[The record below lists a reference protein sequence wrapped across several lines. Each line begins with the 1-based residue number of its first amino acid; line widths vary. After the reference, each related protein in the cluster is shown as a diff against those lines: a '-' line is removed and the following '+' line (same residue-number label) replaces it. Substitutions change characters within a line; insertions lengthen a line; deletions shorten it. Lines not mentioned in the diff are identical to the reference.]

1 MIETV
6 LLIKAEGGAERRKE
20 KEGVKEQK
28 EEELEKEE
36 RKQERL
42 LAIKIA
48 AFWLIPLLFL
58 QKADLTFLFLS
69 FPFCKEGMGKPG
81 R

>member
-1 MIETV
+1 MIGPV

-48 AFWLIPLLFL
+48 AF
-58 QKADLTFLFLS
+58 
-69 FPFCKEGMGKPG
+69 FPE
-81 R
+81 